1 MSRNNTGEISSI
13 RGGIPIRALSIAT
26 GDHLQGNFCITVA
39 WWIGEFDE
47 YHRDD
52 KYGNWT
58 YFDVTPESAKR
69 VMKLMLSKTKR
80 Y

>member
-1 MSRNNTGEISSI
+1 M
-13 RGGIPIRALSIAT
+13 
-26 GDHLQGNFCITVA
+26 QGNFCITVA